1 MILYDNVGQD
11 AFYWMSNNINM
22 PSGAETKTKNKQF
35 ETKNKTFVNI

>member
-1 MILYDNVGQD
+1 MLHDDVGQD